1 MKKILLLLVLAH
13 LGVLATAQQLQ
24 SSSFYDLQGV
34 FMNPSM
40 AGVQKHAMIGAS
52 YRTQWSGISGA
63 PKTATLFGS
72 FKLPKQAI
80 GLGGYLYSDK
90 TGPTSRNGL
99 ALSFAKHI
107 ELSKG
112 LLSLGVEA
120 RMQQWMI
127 DRNKLSQTLGTD
139 PVLSNG
145 DNKFKFDAGFGVS
158 FANERLQVGASVSQ
172 LVQSELDF
180 YSGNLTRSEQGRL
193 YRHYYAHGAY
203 KFDVDGST
211 TITPNFLLTYLP
223 NAPLEFQGGARV
235 EHKELF
241 WWGLAMRARQSW
253 LLSAGVHVDKK
264 LTLGYSFEIY
274 RTPLSI
280 YDKGSN
286 AHELILR
293 YDLIK

>member
-1 MKKILLLLVLAH
+1 MKKIIFLLVLAH
-13 LGVLATAQQLQ
+13 LGVLAMAQQLQ
-24 SSSFYDLQGV
+24 TSSFYDLQGV

-63 PKTATLFGS
+63 PKTATVFGS

-99 ALSFAKHI
+99 ALSFARHI
-107 ELSKG
+107 EMSKG

-145 DNKFKFDAGFGVS
+145 DNQFKFDAGFGVS
-158 FANERLQVGASVSQ
+158 FTNDRLQVGASVSQ
-172 LVQSELDF
+172 LVQSKLDF

-193 YRHYYAHGAY
+193 YRHYYAHGSY

-211 TITPNFLLTYLP
+211 TITPNFLMTYLP
-223 NAPLEFQGGARV
+223 NAPVEFQGGARV

-241 WWGLAMRARQSW
+241 WWGLALRARQSW
-253 LLSAGVHVDKK
+253 LLSAGLHLDKK

-293 YDLIK
+293 YDMIK